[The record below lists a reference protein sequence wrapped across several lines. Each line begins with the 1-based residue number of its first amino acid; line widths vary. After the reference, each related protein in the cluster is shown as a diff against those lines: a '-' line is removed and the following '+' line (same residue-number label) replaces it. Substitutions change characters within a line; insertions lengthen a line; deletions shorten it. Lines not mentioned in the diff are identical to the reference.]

1 MVLHCSMNEE
11 VFARANLSPRRQ
23 WSRPDELG
31 PQRGV
36 ARPMNDGLPDCDIGV
51 DIGGTFTDIV
61 CRQDGSVHTLKIP
74 TSRGDPSAAVLAA
87 LTQLRRT
94 FDVAPA
100 SIARFLHGTTIAT
113 NAVLERKGARIGLI
127 ASRGFRDVLEIGFQL
142 RQDLYRVILEPGAP
156 VFLAPGELRREVP
169 EQVSA
174 QGDVLVPLDEDAVRR
189 AADEL
194 AALDVQAIAVCF
206 LFSFLHPAHEQRTR
220 ALIQAAHPGMMVS
233 LSSEVDPAFREYE
246 RTVVTAFDAYMK
258 PVVDRYLERLEAGLA
273 AAQVHAPLQIMQS
286 RGGLSGTAVARQRP
300 VRLFLSGP
308 AAGVIGGAIVGR
320 SVGYR
325 DLITIDVGGTSSD
338 IALVEGGEPVI
349 RAQGTIGGYTVRVP
363 MVDVNAIGAGG
374 GSIAWLDGAGGLRVG
389 PHSAGSEPGPACYG
403 RGGEQATVT
412 DASVVLGWL
421 NPAYFVGGSVRL
433 DLAKAREAIDRTIA
447 TPLGMTPEAAAL
459 GIHRVVNAQMVEGI
473 RLVSIRRGFDPRR
486 FALVALGGAG
496 PVHATALAAE
506 LSIRNVLI
514 PRHPGVLSAA
524 GLLAAPVEHEV
535 SVAFPRRLDG
545 LALVDVRRAL
555 DELDASCSAL
565 MAQEATNSLPVVV
578 QYSADIWYVGQSY
591 HIEVP
596 LQATAPDPLAAL
608 YRDFLALHDRIYGHS
623 TEAPAAIVNLR
634 SVHRAGGA
642 HQLDEVVYR
651 PRRGNPAKPSRA
663 IRIAGA
669 AGPVTAAVYDRA
681 AMPIGMSVAGPA
693 IIEQDDTTTVVEPGW
708 SGTVLEGGTLLLE
721 HD

>member
-1 MVLHCSMNEE
+1 
-11 VFARANLSPRRQ
+11 
-23 WSRPDELG
+23 
-31 PQRGV
+31 
-36 ARPMNDGLPDCDIGV
+36 MNDGHTGYDIGV

-61 CRQDGSVHTLKIP
+61 CRQKGGFRTLKIP
-74 TSRGDPSAAVLAA
+74 TSRGDPSEAVLAA
-87 LTQLRRT
+87 LTQLRRA
-94 FDVAPA
+94 FGIDPA
-100 SIARFLHGTTIAT
+100 MISRFLHGTTIAT

-127 ASRGFRDVLEIGFQL
+127 TSHGFRDVLEIGFQL

-156 VFLAPGELRREVP
+156 VFLAPRAFRREVP

-174 QGDVLVPLDEDAVRR
+174 WGDVLVPLDEDAVRR

-194 AALDVQAIAVCF
+194 AALDVQAIAVCY

-220 ALIQAAHPGMMVS
+220 AQIQSLHPKMMVS
-233 LSSEVDPAFREYE
+233 LSSDVDPAFREYE

-273 AAQVHAPLQIMQS
+273 AAQVRAPLQIMQS

-349 RAQGTIGGYTVRVP
+349 RTQGTIGGYTVRVP

-403 RGGEQATVT
+403 HGGEQATVT
-412 DASVVLGWL
+412 DASVILGWL
-421 NPAYFVGGSVRL
+421 DPAYFAGGSVRL
-433 DLAKAREAIDRTIA
+433 DPAKARDAIDRTIA
-447 TPLGMTPEAAAL
+447 APLGMTPEAAAL

-473 RLVSIRRGFDPRR
+473 RLVSIRRGLDPRR

-506 LSIRNVLI
+506 LGVRHVLI

-545 LALVDVRRAL
+545 LAFADLCGVL
-555 DELDASCSAL
+555 HELDANCATL
-565 MAQEATNSLPVVV
+565 MAQEAVNDLPVTV
-578 QYSADIWYVGQSY
+578 QYSADVWYVGQSY

-596 LQATAPDPLAAL
+596 LQVRATDPLAAL
-608 YRDFLALHDRIYGHS
+608 YRDFLALHDRIYGHC

-642 HQLDEVVYR
+642 DRLEEGVYQ
-651 PRRGNPAKPSRA
+651 ACADSAQKPSRA

-669 AGPVTAAVYDRA
+669 AGPVTATIYNRA
-681 AMPIGMSVAGPA
+681 AMPVGMAFTGPA
-693 IIEQDDTTTVVEPGW
+693 IVEQDDTTTLVEPGW
-708 SGTVLEGGTLLLE
+708 NGTVLQDGTLLLE